1 MSEGILRMPSW
12 AIRQR
17 SVSAPRPVLFRERE
31 PLTEVLL
38 LGPGLELLE
47 GPVFDLANAL
57 LRDVEQAPDL
67 TEG

>member
-1 MSEGILRMPSW
+1 MSEGILRMLSW
-12 AIRQR
+12 TIRQR
-17 SVSAPRPVLFRERE
+17 SVSAPRPWLVGERK

-38 LGPGLELLE
+38 LGAGLELLE
-47 GPVFDLANAL
+47 GPVFNLANAL